1 MLMSTFEIIVSI
13 VLLAQTIALFVLR
26 AGMQFR
32 WDEQRALAHKSE
44 VKRKILEER
53 VDKAHELIS
62 TQAGN
67 ISTGPE
73 PRRLKP
79 HNTRSGFRYKGDLT
93 VREAVLQLMEWNDMY
108 VKKTDQDV
116 VLEPVC
122 RQEDDS

>member
-32 WDEQRALAHKSE
+32 WEEQRALARKSE
-44 VKRKILEER
+44 VQRKILAER

-67 ISTGPE
+67 ISTGKY
-73 PRRLKP
+73 PRKVHKADLSHSVIR
-79 HNTRSGFRYKGDLT
+79 FEGDLT
-93 VREAVLQLMEWNDMY
+93 IREAVLLLMEWNDVY
-108 VKKTDQDV
+108 VKRIPAEKESLEMGCLQD
-116 VLEPVC
+116 
-122 RQEDDS
+122 D